1 EAYDRGRAAL
11 AEDRPAEA
19 ERLAQEALRLLP
31 GEAIVHGLLGDIDA
45 EQRRFDEAVRH
56 YGDAVARH
64 DRFFYYHLRKGQ
76 AHRALRQWDQAR
88 AELETSVRLLPT
100 ADAYYALG
108 ALAEQRGERT
118 AALEHY
124 ARAASSSS
132 PAGQAAADATVRL
145 DL

>member
-1 EAYDRGRAAL
+1 
-11 AEDRPAEA
+11 
-19 ERLAQEALRLLP
+19 
-31 GEAIVHGLLGDIDA
+31 
-45 EQRRFDEAVRH
+45 
-56 YGDAVARH
+56 
-64 DRFFYYHLRKGQ
+64 YHLRKGQ
-76 AHRALRQWDQAR
+76 AHRALRQWDQAC

-145 DL
+145 DLPANPGKYVQARGGLDGNGQLVVEIGNATRVAMADVLVTVRYAD